1 MCVMLLQADGASLI
15 LMYIE
20 CVPAMVAMTQILYG
34 YYTKFDELGNQWNSG
49 IWLRKYTQCGPTTCL
64 PIAQNIGDRKLWQ
77 SIAQK
82 HFADNILVDWMV
94 CSANQ
99 LG

>member
-1 MCVMLLQADGASLI
+1 MELRSLI

-34 YYTKFDELGNQWNSG
+34 YYTKFDELGIQWNSG
-49 IWLRKYTQCGPTTCL
+49 IWLRKYTRCGPTTCP
-64 PIAQNIGDRKLWQ
+64 PIAQNISDRKLWQ

-82 HFADNILVDWMV
+82 YFGRLHIGGLDGLLSK
-94 CSANQ
+94 SAR
-99 LG
+99 LSIIDR